1 MKIKS
6 VTPVFADR
14 FLYAVIETE
23 DGLTGTGECGAWGQL
38 EPAATAIEKC
48 GKYLV
53 GRDAGAIEHHW
64 NVLTRWSHF
73 RGAALSGAVS
83 AVDVALWDIK
93 GKAFGVPVYRLLG
106 GPTRRTARVYA
117 HVKAKTR
124 EEMIARCLELKALGF
139 TAIGHLNPFLDEDR
153 SVPYHRPH
161 ARKIE
166 DAVGIVRD
174 LREALGPDVDLCIE
188 IHRRLTPA
196 EAIVFGNEIAPYRP
210 MFYEDPMAPTSPD
223 SMARI
228 AEKITVPVATGER
241 FFSLFEFQAHIARKA
256 LAYARVSVCICG
268 GITGARKIAALAE
281 AHDIQV
287 IPHNPLSPISL
298 AACLQLDA
306 AIPNFAIQEYPTVGL
321 DFSDPTAADRP
332 DHQLRGA
339 HLVDAVPPVTNG
351 FIEIPTRPGIGMDLI
366 DNIDKVAPKVSR
378 PVAMRAHRD
387 GFVVDQ

>member
-23 DGLTGTGECGAWGQL
+23 DGLTGYGECGAWGQL
-38 EPAATAIEKC
+38 EPAATAVEKC
-48 GKYLV
+48 GDYLV
-53 GRDAGAIEHHW
+53 GKDAGAIEHHW
-64 NVLTRWSHF
+64 NVLTRWSYF
-73 RGAALSGAVS
+73 RGAALYGAVS
-83 AVDVALWDIK
+83 AIDVALWDIK
-93 GKAFGVPVYRLLG
+93 GKAFGVPVHVLLG
-106 GPTRRTARVYA
+106 GPTRRSARVYA
-117 HVKAKTR
+117 HVKAKSR
-124 EEMIARCLELKALGF
+124 EEMIARCLELKDLGF

-153 SVPYHRPH
+153 SIPYDRTH
-161 ARKIE
+161 ARKIDE
-166 DAVGIVRD
+166 AVAVVRD
-174 LREALGPDVDLCIE
+174 LREALGPEVDLCIE

-210 MFYEDPMAPTSPD
+210 MFYEDPMAPTAPD

-228 AEKITVPVATGER
+228 AEKVTVPIATGER
-241 FFSLFEFQAHIARKA
+241 LFSPYEFQTHIARKA
-256 LAYARVSVCICG
+256 LAYARISVCLCG

-281 AHDIQV
+281 AQDIQV

-321 DFSDPTAADRP
+321 DFSDPAAADRP
-332 DHQLRGA
+332 DHQLHGLK
-339 HLVDAVPPVTNG
+339 LVDAVPPVQDG
-351 FIEIPTRPGIGMDLI
+351 FINIPSRPGIGMNLVDDI
-366 DNIDKVAPKVSR
+366 EKVAPKVARRVS
-378 PVAMRAHRD
+378 MRAHRD